1 MRVAILGYGNLG
13 WNLEKQLTNSGVEV
27 SQILTND
34 TSSSVT
40 FQRLDQLD
48 PRTELLFV
56 CKSDSLISGA
66 LESLSETELNSSCI
80 VAHTSG
86 SVSLQNSR
94 FRDAVFY
101 PFQTFTKE
109 YRANWNGVPV
119 FIETEIEEVKS
130 ILSEIVMKIDCFA
143 NELDSHQRKRL
154 HIAGVF
160 SSNFPNHLIR
170 LMFDYLK
177 ASHLESELIKPLL
190 TEAVRKSFDLGPK
203 LAQTGPA
210 VRGDDNVIKDH
221 LKLLEEDP
229 ELHALYT
236 MFTDGIQNA
245 TQ

>member
-1 MRVAILGYGNLG
+1 MRIALLGYGNLG
-13 WNLEKQLTNSGVEV
+13 WNLEKQLINSGFEV
-27 SQILTND
+27 SQIFTDDNIGSI
-34 TSSSVT
+34 TS
-40 FQRLDQLD
+40 QRLDQLD
-48 PRTELLFV
+48 PRTELLLV
-56 CKSDSLISGA
+56 CKSDSLISKTI
-66 LESLSETELNSSCI
+66 ETLSETELNSSCI

-86 SVSLQNSR
+86 SIPLQNSR

-119 FIETEIEEVKS
+119 FIETEIDEVKF
-130 ILSEIVMKIDCFA
+130 ILSEIAMKMDCFV
-143 NELDSHQRKRL
+143 NELNSDQRKRL

-160 SSNFPNHLIR
+160 SSNFPNHLIH
-170 LMFDYLK
+170 LMFNYLK

-210 VRGDDNVIKDH
+210 VRADDSVIKDH
-221 LKLLEEDP
+221 LKLLEQDP

-236 MFTDGIQNA
+236 LFTEGIQNA
-245 TQ
+245 MQ